1 MVVNAIIAAMAKHG
15 IAGKPGIKVYHVAS
29 SAVNPLLLIDV
40 VKYSYEH
47 FICSPIINMETERET
62 ESIKEMKLFSSMDDF
77 SSHIQTEIAQQR
89 RFTISGSNSNAFQRL
104 QKKCK
109 VIFEHAMDMAKS
121 YQPYTFFK
129 GR

>member
-40 VKYSYEH
+40 FKYSYEH
-47 FICSPIINMETERET
+47 FICSPIINMET

-89 RFTISGSNSNAFQRL
+89 RFTISGSNSNASQSL

-109 VIFEHAMDMAKS
+109 VIFEHAMDLAKS

>member
-1 MVVNAIIAAMAKHG
+1 
-15 IAGKPGIKVYHVAS
+15 
-29 SAVNPLLLIDV
+29 
-40 VKYSYEH
+40 
-47 FICSPIINMETERET
+47 METERET
-62 ESIKEMKLFSSMDDF
+62 DSIKEMKLFSSMDDF

-89 RFTISGSNSNAFQRL
+89 RFTISGSNSNASQRL

-109 VIFEHAMDMAKS
+109 VIFEHAMDLAKS